1 MKQTY
6 RVLAGLVALGVLTQ
20 AAAIAFGWFGVIN
33 DIESGAVFDENST
46 GNAGHVLHAIVGLM
60 VIPAVGLVL
69 LIVSFF
75 AAKVVPGAVK
85 WAAIVFG
92 VIVLQVALAFA
103 AFSTPILG
111 ALHGINALVLFG
123 AAARAVSL
131 TRTPVPAAAAPRDTS
146 GTSVPV

>member
-60 VIPAVGLVL
+60 VIPAVGLIL

-111 ALHGINALVLFG
+111 ALHGINALILFG
-123 AAARAVSL
+123 AAVRAASL
-131 TRTPVPAAAAPRDTS
+131 TRTTAAAAASDAR
-146 GTSVPV
+146 GTSIPV

>member
-6 RVLAGLVALGVLTQ
+6 RVLAGLVALGVFVQ
-20 AAAIAFGWFGVIN
+20 AAAIAFGWFSVIN

-46 GNAGHVLHAIVGLM
+46 GNAGHALHGINGMM
-60 VIPAVGLVL
+60 VIPVIGLIL

-111 ALHGINALVLFG
+111 ALHGINALILFG
-123 AAARAVSL
+123 AAVRAASL
-131 TRTPVPAAAAPRDTS
+131 TRTPAHAGTRDAS